1 MRRKAPT
8 EWLSEMCALS
18 VRLCWALVAKTWNSL
33 HLRKSMTF
41 INSLQHY
48 LSAALQSCSDGADAF
63 TAVLCVH
70 ICIREN
76 LQRDQSRSGSE
87 SDLVVFLVV
96 IWFCGVFLQPVRMRK
111 THIVAGF

>member
-1 MRRKAPT
+1 
-8 EWLSEMCALS
+8 
-18 VRLCWALVAKTWNSL
+18 
-33 HLRKSMTF
+33 MTF

-76 LQRDQSRSGSE
+76 LQRDQSRSGFE
-87 SDLVVFLVV
+87 SDLVVFFGGDLVLWG
-96 IWFCGVFLQPVRMRK
+96 IYAACQD
-111 THIVAGF
+111 A

>member
-63 TAVLCVH
+63 TAVLCAPAVH

-87 SDLVVFLVV
+87 SDLVVFFGGDLVLWG
-96 IWFCGVFLQPVRMRK
+96 IFAACQD
-111 THIVAGF
+111 A